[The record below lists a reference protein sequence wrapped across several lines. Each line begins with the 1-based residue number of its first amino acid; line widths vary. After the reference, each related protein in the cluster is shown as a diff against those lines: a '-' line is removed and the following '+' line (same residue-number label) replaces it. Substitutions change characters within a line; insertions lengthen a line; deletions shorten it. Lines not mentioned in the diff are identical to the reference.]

1 MRFQQG
7 VDDRPTRLPI
17 SATESDASSCRTVK
31 ILRSMASIEIF
42 FQLAGSSMLY
52 IEKYRNYVFETTGT
66 ICCGGTDRPTSGGE
80 GAMGTPPEFP
90 SSPNLPDLPKE
101 PNRNIRVHRRAWE
114 AIRDV
119 MKMLKGLSKE
129 QHAELRDVIEAVKGR
144 IRRRICCGKNGGRP
158 GCCGIGGVPRSARRA
173 PT

>member
-42 FQLAGSSMLY
+42 FQLTGSSMLY
-52 IEKYRNYVFETTGT
+52 IEKYRNT
-66 ICCGGTDRPTSGGE
+66 
-80 GAMGTPPEFP
+80 
-90 SSPNLPDLPKE
+90 
-101 PNRNIRVHRRAWE
+101 RVHRRARE

-129 QHAELRDVIEAVKGR
+129 QHAELRDVIEAVRKAGYAE
-144 IRRRICCGKNGGRP
+144 GYAAAKMEAALAAAESVDSP
-158 GCCGIGGVPRSARRA
+158 EA
-173 PT
+173 PAAPPPNPKAIQPIMEVGEYISR